1 MFHLLYLSLFLAVP
15 GTVAFQ
21 FLSQHSLS
29 VGRDE
34 LPLLPVVTTTNQ
46 TLPADFHAATHWPGC
61 ASISE
66 IYDQG

>member
-1 MFHLLYLSLFLAVP
+1 MFHLHLSLLAVP
-15 GTVAFQ
+15 TVAFQ
-21 FLSQHSLS
+21 FLSQHSLL

-34 LPLLPVVTTTNQ
+34 LPLLPVITTIES
-46 TLPADFHAATHWPGC
+46 LPADFQAATQWPGC

>member
-1 MFHLLYLSLFLAVP
+1 MFYLHLSLLAVP
-15 GTVAFQ
+15 TVAFQ
-21 FLSQHSLS
+21 FLSQHSLL

-34 LPLLPVVTTTNQ
+34 LPLLPVITTNQ
-46 TLPADFHAATHWPGC
+46 ALPADFQAATQWPGC

>member
-1 MFHLLYLSLFLAVP
+1 MFHLHLSLLAVP
-15 GTVAFQ
+15 TVAFQ
-21 FLSQHSLS
+21 FLSQHSLL

-34 LPLLPVVTTTNQ
+34 LPLLPVITTMLA
-46 TLPADFHAATHWPGC
+46 LPADFQAATQWPGC